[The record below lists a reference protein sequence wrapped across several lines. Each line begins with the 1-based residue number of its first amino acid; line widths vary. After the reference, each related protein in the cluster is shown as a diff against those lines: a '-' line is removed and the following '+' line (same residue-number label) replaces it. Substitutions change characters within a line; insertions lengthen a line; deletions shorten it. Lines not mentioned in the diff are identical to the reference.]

1 MPKARVGLITVSL
14 PRERVDLARHW
25 NRIAREE
32 LEKSGG
38 LDVLSRDD
46 LALNVED
53 TVATARAFAR
63 DGVHSIVYLLGTWIY
78 APQVVRAIQEVP
90 LPAIVWS
97 PRDPASFSLT
107 AAGVTHGSLDEIGL
121 AHAFLYGSPQ
131 EPEVIQEIRRF
142 ARAAFAVGRMRGH
155 KLGLIGGRV
164 AGMYTTMVDMAQVTA
179 LFGADIEHVDQYRV
193 ILEAEKVP
201 PAAVEGTIGTLRRE
215 FGTIHPPAEM
225 VARSARL
232 YHAVRKIVEED
243 GFDTIAVKCQDE
255 VIGTYVSYCLPVSLL
270 NDEGIVTACESDLNA
285 ALTMRVLNLLTE
297 QAVLFADVN
306 DVSLEEKTLR
316 LVNCGSIPSTLAVS
330 RKDVDLGLQYEYL
343 GEKQGCTTI
352 FCCKPGRVTLA
363 RLSRV
368 KGRYVM
374 LIATGRAFEQP
385 KERFEEVR
393 GAWPHAF
400 VTLDGDPRRFV
411 QNLRSNHMHMVYGEA
426 EGELEKVCELLG
438 IEPVRI

>member
-1 MPKARVGLITVSL
+1 MPKARVGLVTVSL

-32 LEKSGG
+32 LEKRGG
-38 LDVLSRDD
+38 LCVLSRDD
-46 LALNVED
+46 PALSVED

-63 DGVHSIVYLLGTWIY
+63 DGVQSIVYLLGTWIY
-78 APQVVRAIQEVP
+78 APQVVRAMQEVAV
-90 LPAIVWS
+90 PAIVWS

-107 AAGVTHGSLDEIGL
+107 AAGVTHGSLDEVGL
-121 AHAFLYGSPQ
+121 AHTFLYGSPHD
-131 EPEVIQEIRRF
+131 PEVIQEIRHF
-142 ARAAFAVGRMRGH
+142 ARAAFAVCRMKGH

-179 LFGADIEHVDQYRV
+179 LFGADIEHVDQSRV

-201 PAAVEGTIGTLRRE
+201 AAAVQETIDILRRE

-232 YHAVRKIVEED
+232 YHAIRKIVEQEA
-243 GFDTIAVKCQDE
+243 FDTIAVKCQDE
-255 VIGTYVSYCLPVSLL
+255 VIGNYVSYCLPVSLL
-270 NDEGIVTACESDLNA
+270 NDEGIVTACESDMNA
-285 ALTMRVLNLLTE
+285 ALTMRILNLLTD

-306 DVSLEEKTLR
+306 DLDIEKKTLR

-330 RKDVDLGLQYEYL
+330 RKEVDIGLQYEYL
-343 GEKQGCTTI
+343 GEKQGCTTL

-374 LIATGRAFEQP
+374 LIAAGRAFEQP
-385 KERFEEVR
+385 KERLEEVR
-393 GAWPHAF
+393 GAWPQAF
-400 VTLDGDPRRFV
+400 VTLDGDARRFV
-411 QNLRSNHMHMVYGEA
+411 QNLRSNHMHMVYA
-426 EGELEKVCELLG
+426 QVEGELEKVCELVG
-438 IEPVRI
+438 IELISI